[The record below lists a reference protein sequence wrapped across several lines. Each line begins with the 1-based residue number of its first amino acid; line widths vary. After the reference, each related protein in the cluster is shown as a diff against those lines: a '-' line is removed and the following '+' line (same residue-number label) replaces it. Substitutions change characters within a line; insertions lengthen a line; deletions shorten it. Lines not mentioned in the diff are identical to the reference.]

1 MRKEKIV
8 MNETIKD
15 LEQKRIAVLGVFNDL
30 YDDVREEV
38 YIDIINRL
46 KDHIKLLEG
55 ELDEFKQLYDFETK
69 RAEMWKKQVD
79 FMTKVKTIT
88 VT

>member
-1 MRKEKIV
+1 

-55 ELDEFKQLYDFETK
+55 ELDELKQLYDFETK

>member
-1 MRKEKIV
+1 

-55 ELDEFKQLYDFETK
+55 ELDELKQLYDFETK
-69 RAEMWKKQVD
+69 RADMWKKQVD

>member
-1 MRKEKIV
+1 
-8 MNETIKD
+8 MNETMKD
-15 LEQKRIAVLGVFNDL
+15 LKQKRLAVMSSFNDL

-55 ELDEFKQLYDFETK
+55 ELDELKQLYDFETK
-69 RAEMWKKQVD
+69 RAEMWKKQAD

>member
-1 MRKEKIV
+1 

-55 ELDEFKQLYDFETK
+55 ELDELKQLYDFETK
-69 RAEMWKKQVD
+69 RAEMWKKQAD

>member
-1 MRKEKIV
+1 

-15 LEQKRIAVLGVFNDL
+15 LEQKRIAVLDVFNDL

-55 ELDEFKQLYDFETK
+55 ELDELKQLYDFETK
-69 RAEMWKKQVD
+69 RAEMWKKQAD

>member
-1 MRKEKIV
+1 
-8 MNETIKD
+8 MNETMKE
-15 LEQKRIAVLGVFNDL
+15 LKQKRLAVMSSFNDL

-55 ELDEFKQLYDFETK
+55 ELDELKQLYDFETK
-69 RAEMWKKQVD
+69 RAEMWKKQAD

>member
-1 MRKEKIV
+1 

>member
-1 MRKEKIV
+1 
-8 MNETIKD
+8 MNETMKD
-15 LEQKRIAVLGVFNDL
+15 LKQKRLAVMSSFNDL

-38 YIDIINRL
+38 YIDIVNRL

-55 ELDEFKQLYDFETK
+55 ELDEMKQLYDFETK
-69 RAEMWKKQVD
+69 RAEMWKKQAD

>member
-1 MRKEKIV
+1 

-55 ELDEFKQLYDFETK
+55 ELDELKQLYDFETK
-69 RAEMWKKQVD
+69 RAETWKKQAD

>member
-1 MRKEKIV
+1 
-8 MNETIKD
+8 MNETMKD
-15 LEQKRIAVLGVFNDL
+15 LKQKRLAVMSSFNDL

-55 ELDEFKQLYDFETK
+55 ELDELKQLYDFETK
-69 RAEMWKKQVD
+69 RADMWKKQAD

>member
-1 MRKEKIV
+1 
-8 MNETIKD
+8 MNETLKD
-15 LEQKRIAVLGVFNDL
+15 LEQKRSAVYGSFNDL
-30 YDDVREEV
+30 YDDVCKEV
-38 YIDIINRL
+38 YIDTINRL
-46 KDHIKLLEG
+46 KEHIKLLEG

>member
-1 MRKEKIV
+1 

-15 LEQKRIAVLGVFNDL
+15 LEQKRIAVLDVFNDL

-55 ELDEFKQLYDFETK
+55 ELDELKQLYDFETK